1 MTIKEIKDS
10 IQQWN
15 EVRMTSLGLN
25 FLTSGSGLEI
35 RRSEFEAW
43 KDIQNEHNID
53 IDDIEVHMYI
63 GIVEFEI
70 TFYLV
75 DSYSDK
81 YQDYEVNKN
90 LFVKEY
96 TKSTFLGDL
105 EKGAVQIPP
114 LEFVTYKRNETIED
128 EDGNEVVDGMFLFND
143 DFQTIEQVTDFV
155 NQLLDIQEKDG
166 MPDGPDGQPLKGYLF
181 LWDSVGSIPCQMTF
195 EGKGGSMHNARVL
208 ADKIGM
214 GLTSRIT
221 NSKRDDYPY
230 DNTMVIVN
238 QPWVE
243 LPDNPFGQPKIK
255 AKGGEAI
262 WLNSALV
269 FLFGNQK
276 NAGISQL
283 DATKNG
289 RKVAFATK
297 TKISILKNHVNGLGY
312 KDGKIIA
319 TPHGYIEDTPDSIK
333 KYKEEYAE
341 YWKDVMG
348 GDAFDLKESKDSLG
362 FME

>member
-1 MTIKEIKDS
+1 MHNINMFLGHSNSSKTTALIGSAVSAIRQGYLPVFLVTERKWSWDYCR
-10 IQQWN
+10 N
-15 EVRMTSLGLN
+15 LGL
-25 FLTSGSGLEI
+25 E
-35 RRSEFEAW
+35 SEF
-43 KDIQNEHNID
+43 I
-53 IDDIEVHMYI
+53 
-63 GIVEFEI
+63 
-70 TFYLV
+70 
-75 DSYSDK
+75 
-81 YQDYEVNKN
+81 KN
-90 LFVKEY
+90 
-96 TKSTFLGDL
+96 
-105 EKGAVQIPP
+105 
-114 LEFVTYKRNETIED
+114 
-128 EDGNEVVDGMFLFND
+128 EDGEEVIDGTFLFND
-143 DFQTIEQVTDFV
+143 DFQTIEQITDFV

-195 EGKGGSMHNARVL
+195 EGKGGGMHNARVL

-283 DATKNG
+283 DATKDG

-319 TPHGYIEDTPDSIK
+319 TPHGYIEDSKPSID
-333 KYKEEYAE
+333 KYKADYAE

-348 GDAFDLKESKDSLG
+348 GDPDFDLKETKDDALG
-362 FME
+362 FMG

>member
-1 MTIKEIKDS
+1 MAKKSSIKKKSFSLDSLKKTHSSKTKYKPTSFFDVGEAFHKASGLPGPVMHNINMFLGHSNSSKTTALIKSAVSAQKQGYLPVFLITERKWSWEYCDKLGLHSETIKDEEGE
-10 IQQWN
+10 
-15 EVRMTSLGLN
+15 EVIDGL
-25 FLTSGSGLEI
+25 
-35 RRSEFEAW
+35 
-43 KDIQNEHNID
+43 
-53 IDDIEVHMYI
+53 
-63 GIVEFEI
+63 
-70 TFYLV
+70 
-75 DSYSDK
+75 
-81 YQDYEVNKN
+81 
-90 LFVKEY
+90 
-96 TKSTFLGDL
+96 
-105 EKGAVQIPP
+105 
-114 LEFVTYKRNETIED
+114 
-128 EDGNEVVDGMFLFND
+128 FLFND
-143 DFQTIEQVTDFV
+143 DFQTIEQVTDFA

-166 MPDGPDGQPLKGYLF
+166 MPDGPDGKPLKGYLF

-195 EGKGGSMHNARVL
+195 DGKGGSMHNARVL

-221 NSKRDDYPY
+221 NSKREDYPY
-230 DNTMVIVN
+230 DNTLVIVN

-319 TPHGYIEDTPDSIK
+319 TPHGYIEDTKESIT
-333 KYKEEYAE
+333 KYKEDYSE

-348 GDAFDLKESKDSLG
+348 GDAFELNEVKESLG
-362 FME
+362 FTE

>member
-1 MTIKEIKDS
+1 MAQKKAIKKKSFSLSSLKKSHSSKTKYKPTQFFDIGEAFHKASGLPGPVMHNINMFLGHSNSSKTTALIGSAVSAIKQGYLPVFCITERKWSWDYC
-10 IQQWN
+10 
-15 EVRMTSLGLN
+15 EKLGLD
-25 FLTSGSGLEI
+25 
-35 RRSEFEAW
+35 SEF
-43 KDIQNEHNID
+43 
-53 IDDIEVHMYI
+53 
-63 GIVEFEI
+63 I
-70 TFYLV
+70 T
-75 DSYSDK
+75 
-81 YQDYEVNKN
+81 
-90 LFVKEY
+90 
-96 TKSTFLGDL
+96 
-105 EKGAVQIPP
+105 
-114 LEFVTYKRNETIED
+114 D

-143 DFQTIEQVTDFV
+143 DFQTIEQVTDYV
-155 NQLLDIQEKDG
+155 NELLDIQEKDG
-166 MPDGPDGQPLKGYLF
+166 MPEGPDGEPFKGYLF

-276 NAGISQL
+276 NSGISQL
-283 DATKNG
+283 DATKDG

-319 TPHGYIEDTPDSIK
+319 TPHGYIEDTPNSIK
-333 KYKEEYAE
+333 QYKEDYAD
-341 YWKDVMG
+341 YWKDIMG
-348 GDAFDLKESKDSLG
+348 GDFNLKEGPKSKDEDMDGIEGLV
-362 FME
+362 

>member
-1 MTIKEIKDS
+1 MASKKTAIKKKSFSLNSLKKTHSSKTKYKPTSFFDVGEAFHKASGLPGPVMHNINMFLGHTNSSKTTALIKS
-10 IQQWN
+10 AVSAQKLGYLPVFLITERKWSW
-15 EVRMTSLGLN
+15 EYCEKLGLHSA
-25 FLTSGSGLEI
+25 TITDEEGEEVIDGL
-35 RRSEFEAW
+35 
-43 KDIQNEHNID
+43 
-53 IDDIEVHMYI
+53 
-63 GIVEFEI
+63 
-70 TFYLV
+70 
-75 DSYSDK
+75 
-81 YQDYEVNKN
+81 
-90 LFVKEY
+90 
-96 TKSTFLGDL
+96 
-105 EKGAVQIPP
+105 
-114 LEFVTYKRNETIED
+114 
-128 EDGNEVVDGMFLFND
+128 FLFND
-143 DFQTIEQVTDFV
+143 DFQTIEQVTDFA

-166 MPDGPDGQPLKGYLF
+166 MPDGPDGKPLKGYLF

-195 EGKGGSMHNARVL
+195 DGKGGSMHNARVL

-221 NSKRDDYPY
+221 NSKREDYPY
-230 DNTMVIVN
+230 DNTLVIVN
-238 QPWVE
+238 QPGVE

-276 NAGISQL
+276 NSGISQL
-283 DATKNG
+283 DATKDG

-319 TPHGYIEDTPDSIK
+319 TPHGYIEDTKESIN

-341 YWKDVMG
+341 YWKSVMG
-348 GDAFDLKESKDSLG
+348 GDTFNLNETKEPLG
-362 FME
+362 L

>member
-1 MTIKEIKDS
+1 MAQKKAIKKKSFSLSSLKKSHSSKTKYKPTQFFDIGEAFHKASGLPGPVMHNINMFLGHSNSSKTTALIGSAVSAIKQGYLPVFCITERKWSWDYCKK
-10 IQQWN
+10 
-15 EVRMTSLGLN
+15 LGLD
-25 FLTSGSGLEI
+25 
-35 RRSEFEAW
+35 SEF
-43 KDIQNEHNID
+43 
-53 IDDIEVHMYI
+53 
-63 GIVEFEI
+63 I
-70 TFYLV
+70 T
-75 DSYSDK
+75 
-81 YQDYEVNKN
+81 
-90 LFVKEY
+90 
-96 TKSTFLGDL
+96 
-105 EKGAVQIPP
+105 
-114 LEFVTYKRNETIED
+114 D

-143 DFQTIEQVTDFV
+143 DFQTIEQVTDYV
-155 NQLLDIQEKDG
+155 NELLDIQEKDG
-166 MPDGPDGQPLKGYLF
+166 MPEGPDGEPFKGYLF

-276 NAGISQL
+276 NSGISQL
-283 DATKNG
+283 DATKDG

-319 TPHGYIEDTPDSIK
+319 TPHGYIEDTPNSIK
-333 KYKEEYAE
+333 QYKEDYAD
-341 YWKDVMG
+341 YWKDIMG
-348 GDAFDLKESKDSLG
+348 GDFNLKEGPKSKDEDMDGIEGLV
-362 FME
+362 

>member
-1 MTIKEIKDS
+1 MAKKATKKAIKKKSFSLDS
-10 IQQWN
+10 LKKTYSSKTKYKPTMFFDIGESFHKATGLPGPVMHNINMFLGHTNSSKTTALISSAVSAIRQGYLPVFLITERKWAWDYCRN
-15 EVRMTSLGLN
+15 LGLESK
-25 FLTSGSGLEI
+25 F
-35 RRSEFEAW
+35 
-43 KDIQNEHNID
+43 
-53 IDDIEVHMYI
+53 
-63 GIVEFEI
+63 I
-70 TFYLV
+70 T
-75 DSYSDK
+75 
-81 YQDYEVNKN
+81 N
-90 LFVKEY
+90 
-96 TKSTFLGDL
+96 
-105 EKGAVQIPP
+105 
-114 LEFVTYKRNETIED
+114 
-128 EDGNEVVDGMFLFND
+128 EDGEEVIDGKFIFND
-143 DFQTIEQVTDFV
+143 DFQTIEQITDFV
-155 NQLLDIQEKDG
+155 NNLLDIQEKDG
-166 MPDGPDGQPLKGYLF
+166 MPADEDGEPLKGFLF

-195 EGKGGSMHNARVL
+195 EGKGGGMHNARVL

-221 NSKRDDYPY
+221 NSKREDYPY

-276 NAGISQL
+276 NSGISQL
-283 DATKNG
+283 HATKDG

-319 TPHGYIEDTPDSIK
+319 TPHGYIEDTPASIN
-333 KYKEEYAE
+333 KYKEENAA
-341 YWKDVMG
+341 YWKDIMG
-348 GDAFDLKESKDSLG
+348 GDSFELDEAKNM
-362 FME
+362 FMD

>member
-1 MTIKEIKDS
+1 MAKKAIKKKSFSLDTLKKS
-10 IQQWN
+10 HSSKTKYKP
-15 EVRMTSLGLN
+15 TSFFDIGEAFHKASGLPGPVMHNINMFLGHSNSSKTTALIGSAVSAQKQGYLPVFCVTERKWAWDYCRNLGL
-25 FLTSGSGLEI
+25 E
-35 RRSEFEAW
+35 SE
-43 KDIQNEHNID
+43 
-53 IDDIEVHMYI
+53 YI
-63 GIVEFEI
+63 
-70 TFYLV
+70 
-75 DSYSDK
+75 K
-81 YQDYEVNKN
+81 
-90 LFVKEY
+90 
-96 TKSTFLGDL
+96 
-105 EKGAVQIPP
+105 
-114 LEFVTYKRNETIED
+114 D
-128 EDGNEVVDGMFLFND
+128 EDGEEVIDGLFLFND
-143 DFQTIEQVTDFV
+143 DFQTIENVTDYI

-166 MPDGPDGQPLKGYLF
+166 MPNGPDGQPLKGYLF

-195 EGKGGSMHNARVL
+195 EGKGGGMHNARVL

-230 DNTMVIVN
+230 DNTLVVVN
-238 QPWVE
+238 QPWVM

-276 NAGISQL
+276 EAGISQL
-283 DATKNG
+283 DATKDG

-319 TPHGYIEDTPDSIK
+319 TPHGYIEDNPESIK
-333 KYKEEYAE
+333 NYKEEYAE
-341 YWKDVMG
+341 YWKEVMG
-348 GDAFDLKESKDSLG
+348 GDAFELG
-362 FME
+362 EAKNSFMG